1 VGIKVVQPPGVT
13 NHGQQAGQSHLA
25 CVSIG
30 ARNMVV
36 HLLYTELLN
45 ADSTPQAAKTIW
57 KISVNAGIPRYAEIV
72 CFSDD
77 HG

>member
-1 VGIKVVQPPGVT
+1 
-13 NHGQQAGQSHLA
+13 
-25 CVSIG
+25 
-30 ARNMVV
+30 MVV

-57 KISVNAGIPRYAEIV
+57 KISVNAGILRYKEIV

-77 HG
+77 PG